1 MRHACPAV
9 LAGCRMRVDLVDPRI
24 ARPRRH
30 DLLDIV
36 TLALCAVLAG
46 AERWG
51 EVEEWGAVKLA

>member
-1 MRHACPAV
+1 MPVPPSSRVAACV
-9 LAGCRMRVDLVDPRI
+9 VDLVDPRI